1 VAVSARERRFLLNHL
16 TRQAASDVAALWRS
30 AQQFAEQ
37 DFVGFI
43 VDGYP
48 QIVDGWN
55 AVAAELAAVWFE
67 QSVPGAAVTAD
78 PLPVDRLESSARWAV
93 YGGEPAGGLG
103 RLQQTTQRS
112 VYDGARQTTLVNAQ
126 RTGTRWA
133 RDAQADACA
142 FCRMLATRTGRNLYS
157 SRDTAATEVHNDCH
171 CVPVEVPNPKAY
183 QLPDHAQQWQD
194 EYRKARAEAG
204 TTDMTQVL
212 SAWRELSGIH

>member
-1 VAVSARERRFLLNHL
+1 VSARERRFLLNHL

-43 VDGYP
+43 IDGYP

-55 AVAAELAAVWFE
+55 AVAADLAAVWFE

-78 PLPVDRLESSARWAV
+78 PIPVDRLESSARWAV

-112 VYDGARQTTLVNAQ
+112 VYDGARKQLWSM
-126 RTGTRWA
+126 RS
-133 RDAQADACA
+133 AQA
-142 FCRMLATRTGRNLYS
+142 RGGRATRSPTRALSAGCWRRGQGAPVQQPRHRGHRRSTSTVTACRSKCRTRKRMNCPSTRRCGRTN
-157 SRDTAATEVHNDCH
+157 TEKRA
-171 CVPVEVPNPKAY
+171 PKPEP
-183 QLPDHAQQWQD
+183 Q
-194 EYRKARAEAG
+194 
-204 TTDMTQVL
+204 TTQVL
-212 SAWRELSGIH
+212 SAWRQLSGIH